1 MFGRLKFGGKK
12 DSTEEITSAIKTI
25 QDGIE
30 NTDTFQKVKNDLQ
43 NLCNSI
49 STKESVIPVN
59 NTSVVA
65 NVGSA
70 NVSNA
75 NVGSANVGSANV
87 GSNGSTGSTGSN
99 GSNPTTQYGGKRKT
113 KKRSRRSKSKTVLT
127 VSYKT
132 RKNRKSSNRTRK
144 ISRKIKKKKRSQQ
157 SRKSKKVPL
166 TKRQIQ
172 LNIIARYY
180 KKKYQNSKAQKRR
193 YRRNVNLKKYVK
205 QKSSYRK
212 GKMKSKK

>member
-1 MFGRLKFGGKK
+1 MFGRLKFWGKK

-87 GSNGSTGSTGSN
+87 GSN

>member
-1 MFGRLKFGGKK
+1 MFGRFKFWGKK

-59 NTSVVA
+59 NTSGSF
-65 NVGSA
+65 VGSA
-70 NVSNA
+70 GNNA
-75 NVGSANVGSANV
+75 KVVGSAAGNNTNVH
-87 GSNGSTGSTGSN
+87 
-99 GSNPTTQYGGKRKT
+99 TTQYGGKRKT
-113 KKRSRRSKSKTVLT
+113 KKRSRRSKSKTVLS
-127 VSYKT
+127 VSHKT

>member
-1 MFGRLKFGGKK
+1 MLGRLKFWGKK
-12 DSTEEITSAIKTI
+12 DSTEEITSAIKSI

-30 NTDTFQKVKNDLQ
+30 NTDTFQKVKNELQ
-43 NLCNSI
+43 NLCNRI
-49 STKESVIPVN
+49 STKESEISVN
-59 NTSVVA
+59 NTSVVGSV

-75 NVGSANVGSANV
+75 NVSNANVVGSANV
-87 GSNGSTGSTGSN
+87 GSSANVVGN
-99 GSNPTTQYGGKRKT
+99 NARVQYGGKRKT
-113 KKRSRRSKSKTVLT
+113 KKRSRRSKSKPVLT
-127 VSYKT
+127 VSRKT

-144 ISRKIKKKKRSQQ
+144 ISRKIQNKKRSQ
-157 SRKSKKVPL
+157 KSKKVPL
-166 TKRQIQ
+166 TKKQIQ

-205 QKSSYRK
+205 QKS
-212 GKMKSKK
+212 KK

>member
-1 MFGRLKFGGKK
+1 MFGRFKFWGKK

-59 NTSVVA
+59 NTSGSFVGSAGNNAKV
-65 NVGSA
+65 VGSA
-70 NVSNA
+70 NVSS
-75 NVGSANVGSANV
+75 SANG
-87 GSNGSTGSTGSN
+87 G
-99 GSNPTTQYGGKRKT
+99 TTQYGGKRKT
-113 KKRSRRSKSKTVLT
+113 KKRSRRSKSKTVLS
-127 VSYKT
+127 VSHKT

-144 ISRKIKKKKRSQQ
+144 ISRKIKKEKRSQQ

-205 QKSSYRK
+205 QKSSSRK